1 MNYQEI
7 ASQIFETVGGSD
19 NIQNYEHCATRLR
32 IIVKD
37 DTKIDKEKIEQLKE
51 NIGGYFF
58 QSGQHQFII
67 GTGNVNHVYES
78 FQKLMGKKNITQD
91 GDFKQD
97 AYANMKPM
105 QKLMRI
111 FADVLIPLIPALV
124 TTGLLMG
131 IRGMLTNLGVVMSPE
146 FTTLFGMLT
155 DIAFAFLPVLI
166 TYSATKRFGGNPIL
180 GIVVGLMMVAPQL
193 PNAWAVASGTAQP
206 MVIKL
211 LGLSISI
218 VGYQGSVLPGIF
230 AGWLVAFVER
240 NARKVV
246 PAIMDLIITPFISI
260 LVPITVVLFV
270 VGPVLHG
277 IEQYATQGV
286 LLLTQLPFGIGQII
300 YGGIQQV
307 IVITGMHHALSV
319 IEIQLIS
326 ETGVN
331 ILQPLGTASMA
342 GQFGAAIAI
351 ATLMKNK
358 KQKSNAI
365 SASASTLFGITEPL
379 LFGVTLPNPK
389 AFAMGM
395 IGGAVGG
402 FVTYILGVSPAGMG
416 ITFIPGLLLYT
427 QSFGAMFGYL
437 MVILSAFATA
447 FILTRMVFKVEPK

>member
-1 MNYQEI
+1 MNYQDI
-7 ASQIFETVGGSD
+7 ASRILEAVGGKT
-19 NIQNYEHCATRLR
+19 NVQNFEHCATRLR
-32 IIVKD
+32 IIVKNND
-37 DTKIDKEKIEQLKE
+37 AVDAGKIELLKE

-67 GTGNVNHVYES
+67 GTGKVNNVFEA
-78 FQKLMGKKNITQD
+78 FQKEIGQEIQSSD
-91 GDFKQD
+91 EFKQD
-97 AYANMKPM
+97 AYANMKPV

-131 IRGMLTNLGVVMSPE
+131 IRGMLNNLGVVMSPE
-146 FTTLFGMLT
+146 FASLFEMLT

-166 TYSATKRFGGNPIL
+166 TYAATKRFGGNPIL

-193 PNAWAVASGTAQP
+193 PNAWAVATGGAEP
-206 MVIKL
+206 MMLNIFGFTV
-211 LGLSISI
+211 SI

-230 AGWLVAFVER
+230 AGWLVAWVER
-240 NARKVV
+240 NVRKVV
-246 PAIMDLIITPFISI
+246 PAMMDLIVTPFVSI
-260 LVPITVVLFV
+260 LVSISVVLV
-270 VGPVLHG
+270 LVGPILHSV
-277 IEQYATQGV
+277 EQFATQGV
-286 LLLTQLPFGIGQII
+286 LVLTQIPFGIGQII
-300 YGGIQQV
+300 YAAIQQV

-319 IEIQLIS
+319 IEIQLIN

-351 ATLMKNK
+351 ATLLKNK
-358 KQKSNAI
+358 KQKSNAL

-379 LFGVTLPNPK
+379 LFGVTLPQPK

-402 FVTYILGVSPAGMG
+402 LVTYLFKVAPAGMG

-427 QSFGAMFGYL
+427 ESFTAILGYL
-437 MVILSAFATA
+437 LVIVSAFATA
-447 FILTRMVFKVEPK
+447 FILTRLFVKIEQ

>member
-1 MNYQEI
+1 MNYQDI
-7 ASQIFETVGGSD
+7 ASRILEAVGGKT
-19 NIQNYEHCATRLR
+19 NVQNFEHCATRLR
-32 IIVKD
+32 IIVKNND
-37 DTKIDKEKIEQLKE
+37 AVDAGKIELLKE

-67 GTGNVNHVYES
+67 GTGKVNNVFEA
-78 FQKLMGKKNITQD
+78 FQKEIGQEIQSSD
-91 GDFKQD
+91 EFKQD
-97 AYANMKPM
+97 AYANMKPV

-131 IRGMLTNLGVVMSPE
+131 IRGMLNNLGVVMSPE
-146 FTTLFGMLT
+146 FASLFEMLT

-193 PNAWAVASGTAQP
+193 PNAWAVATGGAEP
-206 MVIKL
+206 MMLNIFGFTV
-211 LGLSISI
+211 SI

-230 AGWLVAFVER
+230 AGWLVAWVER
-240 NARKVV
+240 NVRKVV
-246 PAIMDLIITPFISI
+246 PAMMDLIVTPFVSI
-260 LVPITVVLFV
+260 LVSISVVLV
-270 VGPVLHG
+270 LVGPILHSV
-277 IEQYATQGV
+277 EQFATQGV
-286 LLLTQLPFGIGQII
+286 LVLTQIPFGIGQII
-300 YGGIQQV
+300 YAAIQQV

-319 IEIQLIS
+319 IEIQLIN

-351 ATLMKNK
+351 ATLLKNK
-358 KQKSNAI
+358 KQKSNAL

-379 LFGVTLPNPK
+379 LFGVTLPQPK

-402 FVTYILGVSPAGMG
+402 LVTYLFKVAPAGMG

-427 QSFGAMFGYL
+427 ESFTAILGYL
-437 MVILSAFATA
+437 LVIVSAFATA
-447 FILTRMVFKVEPK
+447 FILTRLFVKIEQ

>member
-1 MNYQEI
+1 MNYQDI
-7 ASQIFETVGGSD
+7 ASRILEAVGGKT
-19 NIQNYEHCATRLR
+19 NVQNFEHCATRLR
-32 IIVKD
+32 IIVKNND
-37 DTKIDKEKIEQLKE
+37 AVDAGKIELLKE

-67 GTGNVNHVYES
+67 GTGKVNNVFEA
-78 FQKLMGKKNITQD
+78 FQKEIGQEIQSSD
-91 GDFKQD
+91 EFKQD
-97 AYANMKPM
+97 AYANMKPV

-131 IRGMLTNLGVVMSPE
+131 IRGMLNNLGVVMSPE
-146 FTTLFGMLT
+146 FASLFEMLT

-193 PNAWAVASGTAQP
+193 PNAWAVATGGAEP
-206 MVIKL
+206 MMLNIFGFTV
-211 LGLSISI
+211 SI

-230 AGWLVAFVER
+230 AGWLVAWVER
-240 NARKVV
+240 NVRKVV
-246 PAIMDLIITPFISI
+246 PAMMDLIVTPFVSI
-260 LVPITVVLFV
+260 LVSISVVLV
-270 VGPVLHG
+270 LVGPILHSV
-277 IEQYATQGV
+277 EQFATQGV
-286 LLLTQLPFGIGQII
+286 LVLTQIPFGIGQII
-300 YGGIQQV
+300 YAAIQQV

-319 IEIQLIS
+319 IEIQLIN

-351 ATLMKNK
+351 ATLLKNK
-358 KQKSNAI
+358 KQKSNAL

-379 LFGVTLPNPK
+379 LFGVTLPQPK
-389 AFAMGM
+389 AFALGM

-402 FVTYILGVSPAGMG
+402 LVTYLFKVAPAGMG

-427 QSFGAMFGYL
+427 ESFTAILGYL
-437 MVILSAFATA
+437 LVIVSAFATA
-447 FILTRMVFKVEPK
+447 FILTRLFVKIEQ

>member
-1 MNYQEI
+1 MNYQDI
-7 ASQIFETVGGSD
+7 ASRILEAVGGKT
-19 NIQNYEHCATRLR
+19 NVQNFEHCATRLR
-32 IIVKD
+32 IIVKNND
-37 DTKIDKEKIEQLKE
+37 AVDAGKIELLKE

-67 GTGNVNHVYES
+67 GTGKVNNVFEA
-78 FQKLMGKKNITQD
+78 FQKELGQEIQSSD
-91 GDFKQD
+91 EFKQD
-97 AYANMKPM
+97 AYANMKPV

-131 IRGMLTNLGVVMSPE
+131 IRGMLNNLGVVMSPE
-146 FTTLFGMLT
+146 FASLFEMLT

-193 PNAWAVASGTAQP
+193 PNAWAVATGGAEP
-206 MVIKL
+206 MMLNIFGFTV
-211 LGLSISI
+211 SI

-230 AGWLVAFVER
+230 AGWLVAWVER
-240 NARKVV
+240 NVRKVV
-246 PAIMDLIITPFISI
+246 PAMMDLIVTPFVSI
-260 LVPITVVLFV
+260 LVSISVVLV
-270 VGPVLHG
+270 LVGPILHSV
-277 IEQYATQGV
+277 EQFATQGV
-286 LLLTQLPFGIGQII
+286 LVLTQIPFGIGQII
-300 YGGIQQV
+300 YAAIQQV

-319 IEIQLIS
+319 IEIQLIN

-351 ATLMKNK
+351 ATLLKNK
-358 KQKSNAI
+358 KQKSNAL

-379 LFGVTLPNPK
+379 LFGVTLPQPK

-402 FVTYILGVSPAGMG
+402 LVTYLFKVAPAGMG

-427 QSFGAMFGYL
+427 ESFTAILGYL
-437 MVILSAFATA
+437 LVIVSAFATA
-447 FILTRMVFKVEPK
+447 FILTRLFVKIEQ

>member
-1 MNYQEI
+1 MNYQDI
-7 ASQIFETVGGSD
+7 ASRILEAVGGKT
-19 NIQNYEHCATRLR
+19 NVQNFEHCATRLR
-32 IIVKD
+32 IIVKNND
-37 DTKIDKEKIEQLKE
+37 AVDAGKIELLKE

-67 GTGNVNHVYES
+67 GTGKVNNVFEA
-78 FQKLMGKKNITQD
+78 FQKELGQEIQSSD
-91 GDFKQD
+91 EFKQD
-97 AYANMKPM
+97 AYANMKPV

-131 IRGMLTNLGVVMSPE
+131 IRGMLNNLGVVMSPE
-146 FTTLFGMLT
+146 FASLFEMLT
-155 DIAFAFLPVLI
+155 DVAFAFLPVLI

-193 PNAWAVASGTAQP
+193 PNAWAVATGGAEP
-206 MVIKL
+206 MMLNIFGFTV
-211 LGLSISI
+211 SI

-230 AGWLVAFVER
+230 AGWLVAWVER
-240 NARKVV
+240 NVRKVV
-246 PAIMDLIITPFISI
+246 PAMMDLIVTPFVSI
-260 LVPITVVLFV
+260 LVSISVVLV
-270 VGPVLHG
+270 LVGPILHSV
-277 IEQYATQGV
+277 EQFATQGV
-286 LLLTQLPFGIGQII
+286 LVLTQIPFGIGQII
-300 YGGIQQV
+300 YAAIQQV

-319 IEIQLIS
+319 IEIQLIN

-351 ATLMKNK
+351 ATLLKNK
-358 KQKSNAI
+358 KQKSNAL

-379 LFGVTLPNPK
+379 LFGVTLPQPK

-402 FVTYILGVSPAGMG
+402 LVTYLFKVAPAGMG

-427 QSFGAMFGYL
+427 ESFTAILGYL
-437 MVILSAFATA
+437 LVIVSAFATA
-447 FILTRMVFKVEPK
+447 FILTRLFVKIEQ